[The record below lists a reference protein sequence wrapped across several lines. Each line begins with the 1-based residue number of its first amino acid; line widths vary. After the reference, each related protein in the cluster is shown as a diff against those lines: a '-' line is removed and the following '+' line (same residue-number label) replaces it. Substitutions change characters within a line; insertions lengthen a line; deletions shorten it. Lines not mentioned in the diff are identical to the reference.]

1 MNTALIIAIVLAA
14 LAFGAQLP
22 CLCGA
27 PVRSERSADQPP
39 KTVLRMPGLVG
50 VHWLLGVGLV
60 AGRSVGLLRTT
71 RRVCR
76 ATQ

>member
-1 MNTALIIAIVLAA
+1 MNTALISRLFSPPWRAES
-14 LAFGAQLP
+14 QLP

-39 KTVLRMPGLVG
+39 KTVLRMPGLAG
-50 VHWLLGVGLV
+50 VNRLLGVGLV

-71 RRVCR
+71 RRVC
-76 ATQ
+76 